1 MSQRPASSHLRPLT
15 SSCLWA
21 LGALWASLLPA
32 GSAEAAIYNGPY
44 MMELSTSS
52 VKILWESDVLSA
64 ARIDYGTTRSY
75 GQSLQVPAVEF
86 FHAATLSNLQAN
98 TTYYYAVVEEGGD
111 KREGSFTTAPL
122 PGTPFNFAAYGDN
135 RSNPDEHTK
144 VASAILTHKPRLV
157 VTTGDYVEYAGV
169 IEQWHNQFF
178 TPAASMLASVPVLPS
193 IGNHDSNVGHP
204 RSPVD
209 QYFPPPNGKNYYS
222 RDIGDIHFVIVDSN
236 VAYGTSSNQYAWLE
250 QDLASTTQPVILVAH
265 HHPVYSSGNHGS
277 TSRMDDTLRV
287 LYERYGVTAVLNGHD
302 HMYERSYRNGIHYFV
317 LGGGGASLYDPNDSR
332 NPYAVKNEK
341 TLNYGHFRW
350 ANGVLTMDALRPDG
364 SLIESVTLTGAGARE
379 TAEQALRQ
387 AQAARG
393 ETDESLALDEVSEG
407 SMVGCG
413 GAMTESEELAAG
425 MCGALL
431 MVGLGAYRLRRRKQ
445 SDL

>member
-1 MSQRPASSHLRPLT
+1 MSQPSWHPSLRRHFSAAAMTL
-15 SSCLWA
+15 SVLVGSLWV
-21 LGALWASLLPA
+21 S

-52 VKILWESDVLSA
+52 VKILWESDVMTA
-64 ARIDYGTTRSY
+64 ARIDYGTTRTY
-75 GQSLQVPAVEF
+75 GQTQQVPAVDF
-86 FHAATLSNLQAN
+86 FHAATLSNLAPN
-98 TTYYYAVVEEGGD
+98 TTYYYAVVEESGD
-111 KREGSFTTAPL
+111 KREGSFTTAP
-122 PGTPFNFAAYGDN
+122 PKGTPFNFAAYGDN

-144 VASAILTHKPRLV
+144 VATAILSHKPRLV

-169 IEQWHNQFF
+169 IDQWHNQFF
-178 TPAASMLASVPVLPS
+178 TPAAPMLASVPILPS

-209 QYFPPPNGKNYYS
+209 VYFPPPNGKNYYS
-222 RDIGDIHFVIVDSN
+222 RDIGDIHFVVVDSN
-236 VAYGTSSNQYAWLE
+236 VSYGTSSNQYAWLE

-341 TLNYGHFRW
+341 TLNYGHFKW
-350 ANGVLTMDALRPDG
+350 SNGVLTLDALRPDG
-364 SLIESVTLTGAGARE
+364 SLIETVVLTGAGARE
-379 TAEQALRQ
+379 AAELALKQ
-387 AQAARG
+387 AQELRG
-393 ETDESLALDEVSEG
+393 EYDESLPLYEVSDA
-407 SMVGCG
+407 SMAGCG
-413 GAMTESEELAAG
+413 GSMTESEELAAG
-425 MCGALL
+425 MVGALV
-431 MVGLGAYRLRRRKQ
+431 MVGLGAYRLRRRKENR
-445 SDL
+445 S